1 MREKLKAVATW
12 YCDTEEEFNEH
23 INELESSPDF
33 TFFGDYDMIQDVE
46 DEFLYQGINVD
57 EFIQLTNNRYGSVI
71 EILEFEDKYS
81 VYVGAR

>member
-12 YCDTEEEFNEH
+12 FCDTEEEFNEH
-23 INELESSPDF
+23 IQELENNPDF
-33 TFFGDYDMIQDVE
+33 TFFGGYDMIQDVE
-46 DEFLYQGINVD
+46 DEFLYQGFSVD

-71 EILEFEDKYS
+71 EILEFEDKYT